1 MENHLHTIVELL
13 LATLIASTLVLIFM
27 NIASRVLALFSS
39 KDAQI
44 QQLANELQEARNQ
57 IENLESQASQNNTQ
71 ELSNFLAEQGF

>member
-13 LATLIASTLVLIFM
+13 LAILIASTLVLIFM

>member
-27 NIASRVLALFSS
+27 NIASRVPALFSS
-39 KDAQI
+39 KEAQI

-57 IENLESQASQNNTQ
+57 LANLEAQVAQNNTQ